1 MLPFKSI
8 ISILTIIFLVCT
20 KLIGQNTASR
30 NDIIEKMIENIAE
43 NSDEN
48 LDYTNLLE
56 KFNELYDN
64 PINLNNADKDDLEQ
78 LLLLSDYQIQNI
90 LDYRKE
96 NGLIYSFYELRLLD
110 GFSYSILQ
118 KIIPF
123 TSLGIDSQK
132 ISIPTKSRA
141 KHFILAKTQRTLEQ
155 EEGYKTY
162 YFEEDEPMVPKNNP
176 RYLGNEWKY
185 YTRYKYS
192 SPKKNIE
199 FGFTA
204 ENDAGEPFFKG
215 INTNGFDFYSAFV
228 EYKGKGTIRQINI
241 GDYHVKFGQGLSLW
255 SGLGSGKSTFTTQ
268 NAKRLQGI
276 KSYHSTDENLF
287 FRGGAIQIQLLKNI
301 NLTAFASSKKRD
313 ASIENGFTKSIVN
326 TGLHRSYSESEQKD
340 KLDEKVWGSTLLF
353 SLNNVEFG
361 ASFLKSQF
369 SPELANNTDDFYK
382 VYDFSGKENHNLSA
396 YYETRYKK
404 IHWYGEVGQ
413 SKSGGHAILQGM
425 QLQAHPQLSLEV
437 IYRNYDK
444 DYQALYGNAF
454 GEQSGTQNEEG
465 IYFGAEFHP
474 YPKWTVLAYYDL
486 YEFPWLKYRV
496 SSPTTGRDYL
506 SQIEF
511 NPNKRLSV
519 YFRYKHE
526 IKPENTNDEKIK
538 TPIDI
543 SKKQYRLH
551 LSAKLNENWEIRNR
565 LELSEYK
572 KSKKENGY
580 LLYQDLI
587 YHHSQLP
594 FTTSIRYALF
604 DTDSFNTRI
613 YAYENDILYAFSIP
627 AYFNKGSR
635 FYFNFRYKFN
645 RSASLYIR
653 YARTQ
658 YSNTKNIGSGKSE
671 ISGDTKSEIK
681 LQLKLSL

>member
-1 MLPFKSI
+1 MF
-8 ISILTIIFLVCT
+8 VCT
-20 KLIGQNTASR
+20 KLIGQNTAIR
-30 NDIIEKMIENIAE
+30 NDIIEKIIENIAE
-43 NSDEN
+43 NSDET
-48 LDYTNLLE
+48 LDYTDLLE
-56 KFNELYDN
+56 RFNTLYDN
-64 PINLNNADKDDLEQ
+64 PINLNNASKDELEQ
-78 LLLLSDYQIQNI
+78 LHLLSDYQIQN
-90 LDYRKE
+90 LLEYRKE
-96 NGLIYSFYELRLLD
+96 SGLIYSFYELRLLD
-110 GFSYSILQ
+110 GFNYSILQ

-123 TSLGIDSQK
+123 TSLKIDSQK
-132 ISIPTKSRA
+132 ISIQTKSRA
-141 KHFILAKTQRTLEQ
+141 KHFILVRTQRTLEQ
-155 EEGYKTY
+155 EEGYRSY
-162 YFEEDEPMVPKNNP
+162 VFEDDEPIGTENNP
-176 RYLGNEWKY
+176 QYLGNEWKY

-204 ENDAGEPFFKG
+204 ENDAGEPFFEG
-215 INTNGFDFYSAFV
+215 ENAEGFDFYSAFV
-228 EYKGKGTIRQINI
+228 KYKGKGTIRQINI
-241 GDYHVKFGQGLSLW
+241 GDYQIKFGQGLSLW

-268 NAKRLQGI
+268 NAKRLQGV

-287 FRGGAIQIQLLKNI
+287 FRGGAIEIKLLKKI

-313 ASIENGFTKSIVN
+313 ASIENDLTKSIVN
-326 TGLHRSYSESEQKD
+326 TGLHRSYSESTQKD
-340 KLDEKVWGSTLLF
+340 KLDEKIWGGTLLF
-353 SLNNVEFG
+353 SLNKVEFG

-369 SPELANNTDDFYK
+369 SPEIASKPDELNK
-382 VYDFSGKENHNLSA
+382 IYDFSGKENSNISA
-396 YYETRYKK
+396 YYETRYKR
-404 IHWYGEVGQ
+404 IHLYGEVGQ

-425 QLQAHPQLSLEV
+425 HLQAHPQLSLEV
-437 IYRNYDK
+437 IYRNYNK
-444 DYQALYGNAF
+444 DYQTLYGNAF

-511 NPNKRLSV
+511 NPNKKVSV

-526 IKPENTNDEKIK
+526 NKPENTNDEKLI
-538 TPIDI
+538 TPVDV

-594 FTTSIRYALF
+594 FTTSVRYALF
-604 DTDSFNTRI
+604 ETDSFNTRI

-635 FYFNFRYKFN
+635 FYLNFRYKFN
-645 RSASLYIR
+645 RSASLYLR

-658 YSNTKNIGSGKSE
+658 YANTKNIGSANSE